1 VREVDG
7 GSRIVVEGLEAVR
20 SDWTS
25 LARDF
30 QRELLRRVFVDEPWE
45 AWIRETVAAGRRR
58 GAAPSRHE
66 RRGHPPTRDFACSDV
81 GTCPVEVAVR
91 TADDYR
97 SPMPRP
103 HRTTPAAYRPWMNAI
118 LYQCVWF
125 VGVLGREPLAPIAF
139 ALLALHLALCRERGA
154 ELALLAAAAALG
166 VAIDSM
172 LTLAGVFVFDPTATV
187 LPIPAWLVA
196 IWLAF
201 AATLRNALRFLLSRL
216 PLAIVAG
223 AVGGPLSYLA
233 AARLG
238 AVSLPLGTWPT
249 AAVLALVW
257 AFTMPALIMLARA
270 IERRARE
277 EAPA

>member
-1 VREVDG
+1 
-7 GSRIVVEGLEAVR
+7 
-20 SDWTS
+20 
-25 LARDF
+25 
-30 QRELLRRVFVDEPWE
+30 
-45 AWIRETVAAGRRR
+45 
-58 GAAPSRHE
+58 
-66 RRGHPPTRDFACSDV
+66 
-81 GTCPVEVAVR
+81 
-91 TADDYR
+91 
-97 SPMPRP
+97 
-103 HRTTPAAYRPWMNAI
+103 MNAI